1 MANLATLSD
10 QELLSEANLAA
21 DLTREAPNPQAEAEA
36 FELLSQLLNE
46 ISRRGQQAE
55 AA

>member
-1 MANLATLSD
+1 MANLAALSD
-10 QELLSEANLAA
+10 QDLFSEANLAA
-21 DLTREAPNPQAEAEA
+21 DLTREVPKPQAEAEA

-46 ISRRGQQAE
+46 ISRRGQQAQ